1 MPFVVLLVAVLAA
14 CGGDEGSAAT
24 TTPNVATAATEPT
37 EPDSPEQTTT
47 TATESS
53 TETTAG
59 DDGLRLS
66 GETSAILELGGD
78 IYRFGTSDRTTCD
91 TERLGLFYEAQL
103 DHIDDS
109 GESIGSEG
117 ILIVLPLADEGD
129 RTVSVAVD
137 GASWTAG
144 EGTGGGFEGDTHIVD
159 GQRAEATL
167 TFVNA
172 AGDEIEGS
180 FEVFCAEG

>member
-1 MPFVVLLVAVLAA
+1 MAA
-14 CGGDEGSAAT
+14 CGGDGESADAT
-24 TTPNVATAATEPT
+24 EAASNETEPT
-37 EPDSPEQTTT
+37 EPDASESEPEQTTT
-47 TATESS
+47 TASESS

-59 DDGLRLS
+59 DGSGLS

-78 IYRFGTSDRTTCD
+78 TYRFGTSERTMCD
-91 TERLGLFYEAQL
+91 TERLGLFYQAQL

-109 GESIGSEG
+109 GESIGDEG

-144 EGTGGGFEGDTHIVD
+144 EGTGAGFEGDTHIVD

-172 AGDEIEGS
+172 ARDEIEGS